1 MAEKKSILLRIPPDL
16 SDALSRWAADELR
29 SLNGQIEFILR
40 EAVRR
45 RASRLTVV
53 SWSDVQ
59 PWIGRLI
66 AALGES
72 VPAPFTERL
81 RRIGELAHLDDAAVT
96 ELRTT
101 ITILFEQAP
110 NLPPDA
116 QIIIRSLERIL
127 KRPEGE

>member
-81 RRIGELAHLDDAAVT
+81 RRIGELDHLDAAAVT